1 VRATNASGWGGSA
14 LSTATEQRRATR
26 AGAADGPEDLGGRD
40 WLGAFKLAGKAFLKD
55 DCMGLAQQ
63 VAYSALLAFFPAAVL
78 LVGLL
83 GLIGAYDQLEQ
94 LLGAVAPKA
103 VLQALQIAQG
113 SANGSGKILAVV
125 LGTAGA
131 LWAATGAM
139 GSIVKAVN
147 RAYELEGTR
156 GFVKQKL
163 TSALLVLAAGTVL
176 AGLFL
181 LIVFGGPL
189 GDAIARRAGL
199 GGAFTTTWAIL
210 RWPIAFAAILLL
222 LALIYYAAPNRTPR
236 NWKWIT
242 PGSLVGAVL
251 WLALSGLFALYTSF
265 SHSYDRTYGTL
276 AGAIVLLLWLY
287 YSALALLFG
296 AELNAELERR
306 GT

>member
-1 VRATNASGWGGSA
+1 
-14 LSTATEQRRATR
+14 LSTATEDRALRRDRTAS
-26 AGAADGPEDLGGRD
+26 GPEDVSKRG
-40 WLGAFKLAGKAFLKD
+40 WLASFKRAGKAFLKD

-63 VAYSALLAFFPAAVL
+63 VAYSSLLAFFPSAVL

-83 GLIGAYDQLEQ
+83 GLIGAYDQLQ
-94 LLGAVAPKA
+94 HLLGAVSPKA
-103 VLQALQIAQG
+103 VLQALQIAQSSSHG
-113 SANGSGKILAVV
+113 GGKIVAIVV
-125 LGTAGA
+125 GTAGA

-147 RAYELEGTR
+147 RAYELEETR

-163 TSALLVLAAGTVL
+163 TSALLVAATGIVT

-189 GDAIARRAGL
+189 GDAIAKRAGF
-199 GGAFTTTWAIL
+199 GGAFTTAWSIL
-210 RWPIAFAAILLL
+210 RWPIAFVAILLL
-222 LALIYYAAPNRTPR
+222 FALIYYLAPNRTPR
-236 NWKWIT
+236 SWRWLT
-242 PGSLVGAVL
+242 PGSFVGAVL

-296 AELNAELERR
+296 AELNAELERQGGQPKR
-306 GT
+306 EAT

>member
-1 VRATNASGWGGSA
+1 
-14 LSTATEQRRATR
+14 LSTATEHRPAEARRAT
-26 AGAADGPEDLGGRD
+26 DGPEDLGKRE
-40 WLGAFKLAGKAFLKD
+40 WMASFKRAGKAFLKD

-94 LLGAVAPKA
+94 LLGAVAPGA
-103 VLQALQIAQG
+103 VIQALQIAQD
-113 SANGSGKILAVV
+113 SAQGGGKIVAVV
-125 LGTAGA
+125 IGTLGA

-147 RAYELEGTR
+147 RAYELEETR

-163 TSALLVLAAGTVL
+163 ISALLVALTGLVL

-199 GGAFTTTWAIL
+199 GGAFLTAWSIV
-210 RWPIAFAAILLL
+210 RWPVAFAAILLL
-222 LALIYYAAPNRTPR
+222 LAVIYYLAPDRKPR
-236 NWKWIT
+236 SWKWIT
-242 PGSLVGAVL
+242 PGSLVGSVL

-265 SHSYDRTYGTL
+265 SHSYDKTYGTL

-287 YSALALLFG
+287 YSSLALLFG
-296 AELNAELERR
+296 AELNAELERHAAAPVR
-306 GT
+306 

>member
-1 VRATNASGWGGSA
+1 
-14 LSTATEQRRATR
+14 LSTATEQRRADR
-26 AGAADGPEDLGGRD
+26 AGAADGPEHLAKRD
-40 WLGAFKLAGKAFLKD
+40 WIGAFKSAGKAFLKD

-94 LLGAVAPKA
+94 LLGAVAPRA
-103 VLQALQIAQG
+103 VLDALQIAQG
-113 SANGSGKILAVV
+113 SAHGSGKILAVV
-125 LGTAGA
+125 IGTAGA

-147 RAYELEGTR
+147 RAYELEETR
-156 GFVKQKL
+156 GFVKQKV
-163 TSALLVLAAGTVL
+163 TSGLLVLATGIVL

-189 GDAIARRAGL
+189 GDAIAQRAGL
-199 GGAFTTTWAIL
+199 GGALTTAWAIL

-236 NWKWIT
+236 SWKWMT
-242 PGSLVGAVL
+242 PGSFVGAVL

-306 GT
+306 AGAR